1 MRSENDQPDF
11 ENGKRQGRRAANS
24 DASPLKLVSGAMLKE
39 SIMKLSHALL
49 GFATLAVPAVTT
61 AAPVP
66 QSIAVEAGDLD
77 FGSDKG
83 QRILALRIQRAARA
97 MCKSQALESLP
108 RNIRS
113 ERRCIREAQASA
125 EAAVRNLTAASDPTP
140 GRGG

>member
-1 MRSENDQPDF
+1 
-11 ENGKRQGRRAANS
+11 
-24 DASPLKLVSGAMLKE
+24 MLKE
-39 SIMKLSHALL
+39 TIMKLIHILP

-97 MCKSQALESLP
+97 MCKAQALEHLP
-108 RNIRS
+108 QNIRR
-113 ERRCIREAQASA
+113 ERRCIRETQTNAD
-125 EAAVRNLTAASDPTP
+125 AAVKTLTAASDPTP
-140 GRGG
+140 DRGG